1 MGLVG
6 RILPWS
12 RGWAGVPLSPTASAS
27 PVLVTSAGFAFP
39 MLWYSTGPAGPV
51 LALLPWTAEPPF
63 SSHRSGGGGGT
74 AGSSL
79 VLLLQERT
87 QHACRGPELRCAG
100 EDCSRGDATMQQSS
114 RKSPWPQRAF
124 PCQLHF
130 TWLQGESCSPA
141 RLLSLG
147 GRRAGQGLQQGLG
160 TSPGFLPLLPAQP
173 WVSGRADE

>member
-27 PVLVTSAGFAFP
+27 PVLSRQQDLPSQCSGTPQDRLGQFWPCSP
-39 MLWYSTGPAGPV
+39 EQLNPLSPPT
-51 LALLPWTAEPPF
+51 AL
-63 SSHRSGGGGGT
+63 GGA

-87 QHACRGPELRCAG
+87 QHACRGPDLRCAG

-114 RKSPWPQRAF
+114 RKSPRPQRAF

-147 GRRAGQGLQQGLG
+147 RRQAGQGLQQGLG